1 MIFLFLSVLVNAL
14 IIIAFKIF
22 PRYGIN
28 NFQAII
34 ANYYTASILGFLLSG
49 LNPITHDIDRGTW
62 LFPVIVLGFM
72 FITLF
77 YLISLTTEKI
87 GISVASVSNKMSVV
101 IPVSIAVFLYHEKLS
116 GLQIFGII
124 LAIIAVVFVSLR
136 NKKEGQK
143 DILNWLKFGL
153 PTVLFIG
160 CGALDALINYVQFK
174 VVTAQ
179 TSNEF
184 LLSFGFGIAGIIGT
198 ISLFSLVSMGKQR
211 LHLKSLMAGLL
222 LGIPNFFSMFLV
234 MLGLQSGFLQA
245 SEFFPINNIGIVVLA
260 SGIGYLWMKEE
271 LSLLN
276 KIGIL
281 LSVIAILMLAFG

>member
-1 MIFLFLSVLVNAL
+1 MIFLLLSILVNAL
-14 IIIAFKIF
+14 LIIAFKIF
-22 PRYGIN
+22 PRFGIN

-34 ANYYTASILGFLLSG
+34 ANYYTASILGFMLSG
-49 LNPITHDIDRGTW
+49 VNPINHAAGRETW
-62 LFPVIVLGFM
+62 LLPVLVLGFM

-101 IPVSIAVFLYHEKLS
+101 IPVSIAVIFYNEKLT
-116 GLQIFGII
+116 LVQISGII
-124 LAIIAVVFVSLR
+124 LAIIAVVLVSIR
-136 NKKEGQK
+136 NQQTEQK
-143 DILNWLKFGL
+143 SINSAMKFLL
-153 PTVLFIG
+153 PAILFIG
-160 CGALDALINYVQFK
+160 CGALDALINYLQFK
-174 VVTAQ
+174 VVNYE

-184 LLSFGFGIAGIIGT
+184 LLSFGFAIAGIIGT
-198 ISLFSLVSMGKQR
+198 ITLSFLVISGKQK

-222 LGIPNFFSMFLV
+222 LGVPNFFSMFLV

-260 SGIGYLWMKEE
+260 SGIGFLFLQEK
-271 LSLLN
+271 LSGLN
-276 KIGIL
+276 KTGII